1 MRKLTLGLM
10 ASFMVLCFACGSEP
24 AITEEA
30 PTAPEEQVAE
40 EDKNSFGAEFTAE
53 NVIAAADLLENF
65 DEAAIEDT
73 IQATLRGTVG
83 EVCQK
88 KGCWMT
94 VAASD
99 EQEMMVRFKDYGFFM
114 PFDLGGK
121 EVIMNG
127 IAYYE
132 VTPVDELR
140 HYAEDAGDTPEEIAM
155 ITEPKRE
162 LKFLADGVQ
171 MVQQ

>member
-10 ASFMVLCFACGSEP
+10 ASFIVLCFACGSEP
-24 AITEEA
+24 ATTEEA
-30 PTAPEEQVAE
+30 PVAE
-40 EDKNSFGAEFTAE
+40 EAAVAEEAKNSFGEEFTAD
-53 NVIAAADLLENF
+53 NVIAASELLANF

-73 IQATLRGTVG
+73 VQTTLRGTVG
-83 EVCQK
+83 DVCQK

-94 VAASD
+94 VAAGD

-114 PFDLGGK
+114 PFDLGGS

-140 HYAEDAGDTPEEIAM
+140 HYAEDAGDSPEEIAK
-155 ITEPKRE
+155 IT
-162 LKFLADGVQ
+162 
-171 MVQQ
+171 

>member
-1 MRKLTLGLM
+1 M
-10 ASFMVLCFACGSEP
+10 ASLLMIAFSCASE
-24 AITEEA
+24 TEPNADTAAE
-30 PTAPEEQVAE
+30 APEETVEAATE
-40 EDKNSFGAEFTAE
+40 PANSFGATFKTD
-53 NVIAAADLLENF
+53 NVIAAADLLSNF

-73 IQATLRGTVG
+73 VQTTLRGMVG
-83 EVCQK
+83 DVCQK

-94 VAASD
+94 VAAGD
-99 EQEMMVRFKDYGFFM
+99 DQEMMVRFKDYGFFM
-114 PFDLGGK
+114 PLDLGGK
-121 EVIMNG
+121 EVVMNG

-140 HYAEDAGDTPEEIAM
+140 HYAEDAGDSPEEIAK

-171 MVQQ
+171 LVTE

>member
-1 MRKLTLGLM
+1 MRKITLSLM
-10 ASFMVLCFACGSEP
+10 AALFVAVFSCASEP
-24 AITEEA
+24 APVAEA
-30 PTAPEEQVAE
+30 DTATPEETTE
-40 EDKNSFGAEFTAE
+40 KENSFGAEFTAD
-53 NVIAAADLLENF
+53 NVIAAADLLNNF
-65 DEAAIEDT
+65 DEATIEDT
-73 IQATLRGTVG
+73 VQTTIRGMVG

-99 EQEMMVRFKDYGFFM
+99 DEDMMVRFKDYGFFM

-140 HYAEDAGDTPEEIAM
+140 HYAEDAGDSPEEIAM

-171 MVQQ
+171 LVMQ

>member
-1 MRKLTLGLM
+1 MRKLTLSLM
-10 ASFMVLCFACGSEP
+10 ASLLVIAFSCASETEPVTETAAEVP
-24 AITEEA
+24 AETTEK
-30 PTAPEEQVAE
+30 PG
-40 EDKNSFGAEFTAE
+40 SFGAEFAAE
-53 NVIAAADLLENF
+53 NVIPATDLLASF

-73 IQATLRGTVG
+73 VQTILRGTVG
-83 EVCQK
+83 DVCQK

-94 VAASD
+94 VAAGD
-99 EQEMMVRFKDYGFFM
+99 DQEMMVRFKDYGFFM

-140 HYAEDAGDTPEEIAM
+140 HYAEDAGDSPEEIAM

-171 MVQQ
+171 LITQ